1 MKRSLVKQG
10 ESTMMVSLPTKWI
23 KDNNLVKG
31 EEIDISQL
39 DNNLLI
45 SSKPIN
51 KKTET
56 TITLIGV
63 TESIIRTLITNA
75 YRSGYDKIK
84 IIYSNEK
91 QYLILNDVLKTR
103 LIGFDVTKKENEYC
117 LVENI
122 TEPSEEQFENII
134 IKIFYSINNLIELT
148 KNRLETGEK
157 NIEYEEI
164 EERIQRYDNFCRRII
179 TKKKLHEK
187 NSELLW
193 AFLTIL
199 IHAQREL
206 YHLNKYLDKTKIIIK
221 EEKTIKRLI
230 TIFNLL
236 FDGYQKKDINLLEKI
251 HEQEKEIIY
260 KDIYSLINSNNKNN
274 VVYFHLG
281 LAVKNVYLS
290 SSPLIGILLS
300 PISS

>member
-134 IKIFYSINNLIELT
+134 IKISNRIN
-148 KNRLETGEK
+148 
-157 NIEYEEI
+157 
-164 EERIQRYDNFCRRII
+164 
-179 TKKKLHEK
+179 KK
-187 NSELLW
+187 
-193 AFLTIL
+193 
-199 IHAQREL
+199 
-206 YHLNKYLDKTKIIIK
+206 
-221 EEKTIKRLI
+221 
-230 TIFNLL
+230 
-236 FDGYQKKDINLLEKI
+236 
-251 HEQEKEIIY
+251 
-260 KDIYSLINSNNKNN
+260 
-274 VVYFHLG
+274 
-281 LAVKNVYLS
+281 
-290 SSPLIGILLS
+290 
-300 PISS
+300 

>member
-1 MKRSLVKQG
+1 
-10 ESTMMVSLPTKWI
+10 MMVSLPTKWI